1 MNPLTKKQNKVQE
14 DELTTED
21 KDEEETINQSISW
34 LTLQLSNQYML

>member
-21 KDEEETINQSISW
+21 KDEEETINQ
-34 LTLQLSNQYML
+34 